1 MIGGDGLGFG
11 RSQADVLLSISMV
24 KERKKREDDSG
35 DATGVHYGVASSFS
49 QVSLNLHVTP
59 KQAL

>member
-1 MIGGDGLGFG
+1 MGGLGFG
-11 RSQADVLLSISMV
+11 RSQADVLLSNSMV

-49 QVSLNLHVTP
+49 SQSKSTCNP
-59 KQAL
+59 KNKHYEN